1 MKKRC
6 ESGRKAPGIISR
18 AAGNTNTTLFE
29 GLVLLMQGKVEICGV
44 NTATLPVLRG
54 SETRQLLEQARAGDA
69 AARERLISGNLR
81 LVLSVVQKFAGRGES
96 MDDLFQVGVIGLIK
110 AVDAFDLS
118 QNVQFSTYGVPM
130 IAGELRRFLR
140 DHSAVRVSRSM
151 RDTAY
156 KVLQVKE
163 KLSLQNG
170 KEPDVETIAKALDIP
185 RQEVVFALE
194 AICDPVSLYEPVYSD
209 AGESVT
215 VMDQIGDTRN
225 TDEHWLEQIALADAV
240 RRLTAREKRILAL
253 RFYDGRTQMEV
264 AKAVGI
270 SQAQVSRLEKNAIR
284 QIKKNITA
292 Q

>member
-118 QNVQFSTYGVPM
+118 QNVQFSTYGVPANM
-130 IAGELRRFLR
+130 GWRKAKANADPIAFGIFRTIRAPASSLFLAIHKVFLRKSAIAGTRI
-140 DHSAVRVSRSM
+140 
-151 RDTAY
+151 
-156 KVLQVKE
+156 
-163 KLSLQNG
+163 LS
-170 KEPDVETIAKALDIP
+170 K
-185 RQEVVFALE
+185 
-194 AICDPVSLYEPVYSD
+194 S
-209 AGESVT
+209 
-215 VMDQIGDTRN
+215 
-225 TDEHWLEQIALADAV
+225 ALAD
-240 RRLTAREKRILAL
+240 RIVVCLKGVFSHDKKAGIGI
-253 RFYDGRTQMEV
+253 GRS
-264 AKAVGI
+264 GPD
-270 SQAQVSRLEKNAIR
+270 
-284 QIKKNITA
+284 
-292 Q
+292 